1 LPDYELATIVD
12 PDLDEDQ
19 VQSTISMVAQ
29 IIGEQGGVMIST
41 DRWEKRRLAYPI
53 KKKREGSHVFFRF
66 SADPAG
72 LPEIKRRL
80 GIAESVIRHM
90 VVLLEPWDDV
100 PAAVRGVPRAAAVQE
115 VQAAP
120 AQEPETEAEPEPE
133 PEAEPAPVVE
143 PDAEPAPEEP
153 VPEADEQPEEPE
165 SSESQA
171 EQPADETP
179 AEQGTEP
186 ESPGDAPEDP
196 TQ

>member
-120 AQEPETEAEPEPE
+120 AQEPETE
-133 PEAEPAPVVE
+133 PAPVVE